1 MITVA
6 AARASRDVLEAA
18 LARRRMAMNGGA
30 YALLTDPGRVRKG
43 PLAGVPLAVKDLIDV
58 AGTPTRAGS
67 WSRRDAPAAR
77 ADAPAVRRLRLAGAA
92 IVGKTALHE
101 LAFGTTGVNAFEG
114 TPRNPRDRTRIPGG
128 SSSGSAV
135 AVAEGSAAIALGSDT
150 GGSVRIPAALCGVVG
165 LKPSYGAISVR
176 GVLPLAPSLD
186 HVGIFAA
193 DVEGVREALAVLAPR
208 VTRQAVAPRA
218 MRQGEAPGR
227 IGVDEVG
234 LADASTEVAAAIDAA
249 LRACGIAV
257 GPARLPDPDRVARV
271 STTILF
277 HEAAGIHARTL
288 SERPWTIG
296 ADVRERLLRGSAIKV
311 SEYRSALRERKR
323 IRSQVEIQLKRY
335 DAVAM
340 PTVAIVAPPIASV
353 PADPGLGPLLV
364 RYTRL
369 ANVTGLPA
377 ISIPLPVSGLP
388 IGLQLIGRDEA
399 TLLAVAAHIEG
410 RLRS

>member
-18 LARRRMAMNGGA
+18 LALRRLAENGGA
-30 YALLTDPGRVRKG
+30 YALLTEPGRVQKG
-43 PLAGVPLAVKDLIDV
+43 ALAGVPLAVKDLIDV

-92 IVGKTALHE
+92 VVGKTALHE
-101 LAFGTTGVNAFEG
+101 LAFGVSGVNAFEG
-114 TPRNPRDRTRIPGG
+114 TPRNPHDRIRIPGG

-186 HVGIFAA
+186 HVGLFAA
-193 DVEGVREALAVLAPR
+193 DVEGVREALAVLAPQVMR
-208 VTRQAVAPRA
+208 HADAPR
-218 MRQGEAPGR
+218 R

-234 LADASTEVAAAIDAA
+234 LAEASPEVAAAIDAA
-249 LRACGIAV
+249 LRACGIELTA
-257 GPARLPDPDRVARV
+257 ARLPDPDRVARV
-271 STTILF
+271 STAILF
-277 HEAAGIHARTL
+277 HEAARTHARTL
-288 SERPWTIG
+288 SERARMIG
-296 ADVRERLLRGSAIKV
+296 PDVRERLLRGSAIKV
-311 SEYRSALRERKR
+311 SEYRSALRQRKR
-323 IRSQVEIQLKRY
+323 IRSQLDFQLKRY
-335 DAVAM
+335 GVIAM

-388 IGLQLIGRDEA
+388 IGLQLIGRDDA
-399 TLLAVAAHIEG
+399 TLLAVAAVLEQ
-410 RLRS
+410 RL